1 MFAGEKIS
9 WLLVCAVQNSMLT
22 YLISKKTKHEAR
34 NSKQYQNTNFQMF
47 QTLKRIIYNKHEG
60 RFRILV
66 ILDSDLFRISKL
78 EFRISG
84 LSGVGGKGCTL
95 KR

>member
-47 QTLKRIIYNKHEG
+47 QTLKRITYNKQKG
-60 RFRILV
+60 RFGILV
-66 ILDSDLFRISKL
+66 ILDSVSYFEIRISN
-78 EFRISG
+78 FRFIRRG
-84 LSGVGGKGCTL
+84 
-95 KR
+95 R